1 MKDVVYFAPS
11 KLDEAAHL
19 LEVHRGKATIVA
31 GGTDIVAKMNC
42 YEIKPE
48 VIIHLG
54 ALELDY
60 IREEKGEL
68 IIGAMTPTTKISL
81 HPLVA
86 KKAAGLSQAAAQSGS
101 LAVRNSA
108 TIGGN
113 LINASPAADLAMPLL
128 VMNARVM
135 LAKSSGKRMVPL
147 NQFFLGPGETNLG
160 RDELLVEIRIPVFS
174 GKTIFLKLG
183 KRRAMTLSIVNTSV
197 RLDHEDGLCKDVAIA
212 LGSVAPTPIRC
223 YQAEASLKGKLLNS
237 ANIQSCAKIAA
248 GETKPIDDQR
258 ATAWYRREVCSAMI
272 ERAIKDVAGI
282 LTH

>member
-19 LEVHRGKATIVA
+19 LGVHRGKAIIVA
-31 GGTDIVAKMNC
+31 GGTDIVGKMNC

-68 IIGAMTPTTKISL
+68 IIGAMTPTTEISL

-86 KKAAGLSQAAAQSGS
+86 KKAAALSQAAAQSGS

-113 LINASPAADLAMPLL
+113 LINASPAADLATPLL
-128 VMNARVM
+128 VMNARVV
-135 LAKSSGKRMVPL
+135 LAKSSGKRIVPL
-147 NQFFLGPGETNLG
+147 NRFFVGPGETILEKE
-160 RDELLVEIRIPVFS
+160 ELLVEIQIPVFS
-174 GKTIFLKLG
+174 GKTAFLKLG
-183 KRRAMTLSIVNTSV
+183 RRRAMTLSVVNTAV
-197 RLDHEDGLCKDVAIA
+197 RLDLENGVCKDAAIA

-223 YQAEASLKGKLLNS
+223 YQAEASLKGKPVNP

-258 ATAWYRREVCSAMI
+258 ATAWYRREVCSALI